1 MEQARSRLQTG
12 APEEK
17 KTALMPAAWFEAW
30 SAATLATDPVG
41 AKQTPPVVRTPNG
54 SVQDTREYWFAGKP
68 LWEPSEIK
76 APTLIVVGEWDGLIQ
91 VSQAVF
97 DRLTNTAYKRL
108 VQIGQGTHLVFLEK
122 NRIHLFRE
130 VQLFLDEPRSAN

>member
-1 MEQARSRLQTG
+1 
-12 APEEK
+12 
-17 KTALMPAAWFEAW
+17 
-30 SAATLATDPVG
+30 
-41 AKQTPPVVRTPNG
+41 
-54 SVQDTREYWFAGKP
+54 
-68 LWEPSEIK
+68 
-76 APTLIVVGEWDGLIQ
+76 VVGEWDDLIQ

>member
-1 MEQARSRLQTG
+1 
-12 APEEK
+12 
-17 KTALMPAAWFEAW
+17 MPAAWFEAW
-30 SAATLATDPVG
+30 SAAALATDPVG

-54 SVQDTREYWFAGKP
+54 TVQDTREYWLAGKP

-76 APTLIVVGEWDGLIQ
+76 APTLIVVGEWDAGTPIPVGAGGLR
-91 VSQAVF
+91 QAHEY
-97 DRLTNTAYKRL
+97 RYKRL

-122 NRIHLFRE
+122 NRMHLFRE